1 MLFIRKLLII
11 RLLLPLTDLA
21 RLSAACLPPTIP
33 QSLAG
38 PRRYRPPLSPFHLA
52 IDWENWDSLG
62 VLASW
67 LDSSQFRLPVE
78 ECRAHGDYCLLYRE
92 DLGEES
98 DDDEEE
104 EVKAKEEEEKVE
116 QVETNE
122 DEKASAPEAAEKTEA
137 EKEEKEGAVAC
148 KLPRERRYRY

>member
-62 VLASW
+62 VLASR

-98 DDDEEE
+98 DDDEE

-137 EKEEKEGAVAC
+137 EKEEKEDAVAC

>member
-104 EVKAKEEEEKVE
+104 VKAKEEEEKVE